1 MEIKKGYKGYKSYQY
16 LEPGID
22 YKNFKLAKEIDRVK
36 PYLVPLTAEQ
46 EKRFEEIVK
55 NYVIISL
62 HEHPSIMPEDISEV
76 MAYDREG
83 RECTAFEGLAH
94 SCLDAIFDNLMDGTC
109 IISSKAGWK
118 WNDVLHDT
126 GIRSCDIA
134 HQDFLI
140 KGQSVEDIYK
150 AKKEGKIAWFISLE
164 SATMI
169 ENELDRIEILYGLG
183 ARMMGI
189 TYSESNSLGSGVKE
203 KNDGGLTSFGRE
215 AVERMNKIGIAIDV
229 SHSGDKTSLD
239 IIKYSKKPIFITHT
253 GARSLNSFWNKYK
266 IKPDDVIIA
275 CADKGGIIGII
286 AAPHTTISKRNP
298 KHDLEGFMEHFEYI
312 KGLVGI
318 DLVAFGAD
326 TLYGDHVGLHNI
338 FAKIFGKNMSISENT
353 AGDRFEHVDYVKG
366 LENPTEASIN
376 IIRWLIKHNY
386 SDGDIG
392 KVMGDNIIRVLKEVW
407 VY

>member
-1 MEIKKGYKGYKSYQY
+1 MEIKNGYKGYKSYQY

-62 HEHPSIMPEDISEV
+62 HEHPTIMTEDISEL
-76 MAYDREG
+76 MAYEREG
-83 RECTAFEGLAH
+83 REFTAFEGLAH
-94 SCLDAIFDNLMDGTC
+94 SCLDAIFDNLMDGSC
-109 IISSKAGWK
+109 VINSKAGWK
-118 WNDVLHDT
+118 WNDVLHDM

-140 KGQSVEDIYK
+140 KGQSVEDIYS

-169 ENELDRIEILYGLG
+169 ENELDRIEILYGFG

-189 TYSESNSLGSGVKE
+189 TYSESNCLGSGLKE

-239 IIKYSKKPIFITHT
+239 TIKYSKKPVFITHV
-253 GARSLNSFWNKYK
+253 GARSLWNMKRL
-266 IKPDDVIIA
+266 KPDDVIIA
-275 CADKGGIIGII
+275 CADKGGIIGIE
-286 AAPHTTISKRNP
+286 AAPHTTMSKRNP
-298 KHDLEGFMEHFEYI
+298 KHNIESFMEHFEYI
-312 KGLVGI
+312 KDLVGI
-318 DLVAFGAD
+318 DHVAFGPD
-326 TLYGDHVGLHNI
+326 TQYGDHVGLHNV
-338 FAKIFGKNMSISENT
+338 FVKIMSISENT
-353 AGDRFEHVDYVKG
+353 AGDRFEHVDYVEG

-392 KVMGDNIIRVLKEVW
+392 KVMGDNIICVLKEVW